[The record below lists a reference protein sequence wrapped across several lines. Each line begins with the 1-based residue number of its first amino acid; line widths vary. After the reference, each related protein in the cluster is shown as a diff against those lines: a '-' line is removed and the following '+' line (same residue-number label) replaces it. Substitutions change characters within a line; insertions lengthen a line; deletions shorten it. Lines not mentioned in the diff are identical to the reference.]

1 MLNLTGRV
9 IMISGA
15 NRGIG
20 LAVAQ
25 RLLDGGAKLSLGI
38 RDKVA
43 ATSQFDQTQ
52 DVILNRYDAR
62 DVGSAQQ
69 WIEKTVSTFGK
80 IDGLVNNAGIAGP
93 AVSLMDNDET
103 QLDEMWAVNV
113 KGPTR
118 LTRLAMPHLTKSG
131 NGRVVNVAS
140 LSGKRVKN
148 DNMGYAMTKF
158 AVIALTHATRR
169 QGWDQGIR
177 ATAIC
182 PSFVRTDM
190 TSGVSRVDPEE
201 MIQPEDLAEL
211 IHTALTLPNNAV
223 MAEMLVNSR
232 LEDMF

>member
-20 LAVAQ
+20 LAVAR

-38 RDKVA
+38 RDKMT
-43 ATSQFDQTQ
+43 ATSQFGEAQNI
-52 DVILNRYDAR
+52 ILNRYDAR

-69 WIEKTVSTFGK
+69 WVEKTVSTFGK
-80 IDGLVNNAGIAGP
+80 LDGLVNNAGIAEP

-103 QLDEMWAVNV
+103 QLDEMWAVNG

-131 NGRVVNVAS
+131 NGRVVNIAS

-169 QGWDQGIR
+169 EGWDQGIR

-190 TSGVSRVDPEE
+190 TSDVSRVDPNE
-201 MIQPEDLAEL
+201 MIQPQDLAEL

-223 MAEMLVNSR
+223 MAEMLVNYT